1 MDTST
6 KRALVV
12 VDVQNDFCEGGS
24 MGVAG
29 GAAVAT
35 RIDGLL
41 AARSAGEA
49 GEAGER
55 RWDHVVATKDHHI
68 DPGDHWSDDPD
79 FSHSFPKHCEV
90 GTEGEHF
97 HPALDASRFEAVFTK
112 GEHEAAFSGFEG
124 SFDGETLAG
133 WLRGHGVTEVDVCGV
148 ATDFCVRATALDGVT
163 NGFAVTLLPDLV
175 AGVAPESTERA
186 LTEMREAG
194 VAGA

>member
-1 MDTST
+1 MDTPS

-29 GAAVAT
+29 GADVAE

-41 AARSAGEA
+41 AARAAGEH
-49 GEAGER
+49 GER
-55 RWDHVVATKDHHI
+55 RYDHVVATKDHHI

-90 GTEGEHF
+90 GSAGEHF
-97 HPALDASRFEAVFTK
+97 HPALDPARFEAVFTK

-124 SFDGETLAG
+124 SFDGETLAA
-133 WLRGHGVTEVDVCGV
+133 WLRGHGVREVDVCGI
-148 ATDFCVRATALDGVT
+148 ATDFCVRATALDGVGH
-163 NGFAVTLLPDLV
+163 GFAVALLPDLV

-186 LTEMREAG
+186 LSEMRAAG
-194 VAGA
+194 VSDA